1 MKVKVRKIAPPYTD
15 IPTKSL
21 DTILN
26 NHAHGKLPVRISV
39 NQLLDIMGVVA
50 DRKEAARASLK
61 TAEEAWAEFEKYY
74 MPRKVKRQLH
84 IDYLG
89 EFDHGLV
96 ELSEVLPAS
105 CYTDE
110 AIEKYK

>member
-1 MKVKVRKIAPPYTD
+1 MKVKVREIAPPYTD
-15 IPTKSL
+15 VPTESL
-21 DTILN
+21 ETLLY
-26 NHAHGKLPVRISV
+26 NHAHGKLLARISV
-39 NQLLDIMGVVA
+39 NQLLDITEVLA
-50 DRKEAARASLK
+50 NRKEAAGASLK
-61 TAEEAWAEFEKYY
+61 TAEEAWAEFEKHY
-74 MPRKVKRQLH
+74 MPRKVKRQLY

-105 CYTDE
+105 CYTVE